1 MRREFQAC
9 SRNQY
14 APCDLY
20 FTRFPRICKCSCKNP
35 LDSSL
40 TRHDFPGVRI
50 SRKSEYA
57 IRSLVAM
64 ARQQRSWSI
73 QELSGQEAI
82 PVKFLEQI
90 LLTLRHAGYLSAKR
104 GVGGGYTLRAQPSEI
119 RVGDV
124 IRTMDGPIAPVPCAA
139 AQPSE
144 NCTCPDP
151 KTCPLR
157 LLMTEVR
164 VEIVGMLDSKTIED
178 LVRMHP
184 GNELAFEI

>member
-1 MRREFQAC
+1 MQK
-9 SRNQY
+9 S
-14 APCDLY
+14 
-20 FTRFPRICKCSCKNP
+20 
-35 LDSSL
+35 LDSSHS
-40 TRHDFPGVRI
+40 RNDFPGVRI

-64 ARQQRSWSI
+64 ARQPRSWSI

-104 GVGGGYTLRAQPSEI
+104 GVGGGYTLRTPPSSVK
-119 RVGDV
+119 VGDV
-124 IRTMDGPIAPVPCAA
+124 IRTMDGPITPVPCAA

-164 VEIVGMLDSKTIED
+164 EQIAGMLDSRTIED
-178 LVRMHP
+178 LVKMHP
-184 GNELAFEI
+184 GSVLAFEI